1 MSYLNTLLEQTGEV
15 IITEA
20 QHASLV
26 KSLEYNYINQ
36 KPPDENM
43 LNLAKQILLSS
54 RQTSELLHK
63 NVMDIRRVE
72 FKETMTTIQR
82 LVRDLAKSQGKPIRF
97 KASGSETFVDKTIIE
112 EFSGA
117 LIHIIRNSVDH
128 GIEPPDDR
136 IARNKNPEGTISID
150 ISESD
155 EFIFITVAD
164 DGGGIDLEKVCE
176 KAIERSLTTPE
187 KLKTMTDEEKYQ
199 FIFLPGFSTKEKVSE
214 VSGRGVGM
222 DVVKNSVDRL
232 NGSIIINSSPGQWTR
247 FTFKIPVISAVN
259 IIDALIVRS
268 AGSIYAMPVSA
279 VVSIITVT
287 EEDITL
293 AIDKF
298 AVKFRGQTLFIY
310 DLKKLWN
317 KGASEMSPRDIKN
330 IVVIIDRDEMVGIC
344 VDDFLP
350 SQKVVVKKLDDY
362 FSKVRAVAG
371 TTLLGGN
378 DIGLILDVAE
388 VINIALGREPSVK
401 KYCEKAGILAE
412 AEETAAAAKLKS
424 AHKKKTGEA
433 AKKYKV
439 EIDSEIS
446 QAAKVEIALNY
457 QCKLL
462 DAYTAGKP
470 VYEIDLMLETDI
482 IKAQKTKFDIYKIAK
497 STGELLCVIPM
508 TSQLPENFKDFSPE
522 NFDMSIKFFILSR
535 MSIDEIA
542 SKMNIEKRQI
552 RNVGITV
559 KEEARQSEEKVFN
572 EIELLEDYEAFA
584 IDTQKNLSAMSQ
596 NILAL
601 EDNMS
606 DAEAVKEIFR
616 AVHTLKSA
624 TAMLGIKNMSD
635 IAHILESMLD
645 KIRSGLEPM
654 TEEKIELLFDVLK
667 FFEEC
672 MESIKNGVKPVVSN
686 AAVKEKIVKFTVES
700 PEKKLIRVI
709 DVKTEKFQISAFEDL
724 VIQEK
729 VAGGMALYSIL
740 VEFIP
745 DLPMKMVNAFMLFRS
760 LKEYGELVKTIP
772 TMEEIDKGNFEM
784 HFKILFLAS
793 CPSDKFKSVL
803 MEEEIKTF
811 EISNY
816 VEN

>member
-1 MSYLNTLLEQTGEV
+1 
-15 IITEA
+15 
-20 QHASLV
+20 
-26 KSLEYNYINQ
+26 
-36 KPPDENM
+36 
-43 LNLAKQILLSS
+43 
-54 RQTSELLHK
+54 
-63 NVMDIRRVE
+63 
-72 FKETMTTIQR
+72 
-82 LVRDLAKSQGKPIRF
+82 
-97 KASGSETFVDKTIIE
+97 
-112 EFSGA
+112 
-117 LIHIIRNSVDH
+117 
-128 GIEPPDDR
+128 
-136 IARNKNPEGTISID
+136 
-150 ISESD
+150 
-155 EFIFITVAD
+155 
-164 DGGGIDLEKVCE
+164 
-176 KAIERSLTTPE
+176 
-187 KLKTMTDEEKYQ
+187 
-199 FIFLPGFSTKEKVSE
+199 
-214 VSGRGVGM
+214 
-222 DVVKNSVDRL
+222 
-232 NGSIIINSSPGQWTR
+232 
-247 FTFKIPVISAVN
+247 
-259 IIDALIVRS
+259 
-268 AGSIYAMPVSA
+268 
-279 VVSIITVT
+279 
-287 EEDITL
+287 
-293 AIDKF
+293 
-298 AVKFRGQTLFIY
+298 
-310 DLKKLWN
+310 
-317 KGASEMSPRDIKN
+317 
-330 IVVIIDRDEMVGIC
+330 
-344 VDDFLP
+344 
-350 SQKVVVKKLDDY
+350 
-362 FSKVRAVAG
+362 
-371 TTLLGGN
+371 
-378 DIGLILDVAE
+378 
-388 VINIALGREPSVK
+388 
-401 KYCEKAGILAE
+401 
-412 AEETAAAAKLKS
+412 
-424 AHKKKTGEA
+424 
-433 AKKYKV
+433 
-439 EIDSEIS
+439 
-446 QAAKVEIALNY
+446 
-457 QCKLL
+457 
-462 DAYTAGKP
+462 
-470 VYEIDLMLETDI
+470 MLETDI

-811 EISNY
+811 EILNY